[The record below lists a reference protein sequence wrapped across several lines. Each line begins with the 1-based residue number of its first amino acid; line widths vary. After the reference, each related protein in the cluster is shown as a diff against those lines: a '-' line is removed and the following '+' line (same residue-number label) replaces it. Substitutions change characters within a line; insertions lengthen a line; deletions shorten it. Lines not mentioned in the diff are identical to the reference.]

1 MLTSTV
7 QYLRKPRK
15 GGSNISI
22 IFQSHFYGIL
32 SRKINED
39 VREEA
44 GMALM
49 VRKGH
54 WDPLLRPPILEC
66 FWHQRCLLAKLPCL
80 LLPPSLLLSIWG
92 GVLTVSWPRNPNFFF
107 VGGKIFF
114 AKKSAFLYVAR
125 KNVQLGRQWRRRTP
139 INTGCYFFAI

>member
-54 WDPLLRPPILEC
+54 
-66 FWHQRCLLAKLPCL
+66 
-80 LLPPSLLLSIWG
+80 
-92 GVLTVSWPRNPNFFF
+92 
-107 VGGKIFF
+107 
-114 AKKSAFLYVAR
+114 
-125 KNVQLGRQWRRRTP
+125 
-139 INTGCYFFAI
+139 